1 VAPFLHCQLR
11 KTKQKPYVNEVPQ
24 ERKGEKMNDLVE
36 LELIDLELT
45 KARIIA
51 KKANFEFLVYLIEVA
66 IIEARAKICTN
77 ESLETLISTSLN
89 DNGEAQIHIPHV

>member
-1 VAPFLHCQLR
+1 
-11 KTKQKPYVNEVPQ
+11 
-24 ERKGEKMNDLVE
+24 MNDLID

-51 KKANFEFLVYLIEVA
+51 KKANFEFLVYLIDIA

-77 ESLETLISTSLN
+77 ESLETLISMSLN
-89 DNGEAQIHIPHV
+89 DNGETQLQVPHV

>member
-1 VAPFLHCQLR
+1 MR
-11 KTKQKPYVNEVPQ
+11 R
-24 ERKGEKMNDLVE
+24 EREKGAKMNDLIE

-51 KKANFEFLVYLIEVA
+51 KKANFDFLVYLIDMA

-77 ESLETLISTSLN
+77 ESLETLISMSLN
-89 DNGEAQIHIPHV
+89 DNGEAQLQVPHV

>member
-1 VAPFLHCQLR
+1 MRH
-11 KTKQKPYVNEVPQ
+11 
-24 ERKGEKMNDLVE
+24 EREKGAKMNDLIE

-51 KKANFEFLVYLIEVA
+51 KKANFDFLVYLIDMA

-77 ESLETLISTSLN
+77 ESLETLISMSLN
-89 DNGEAQIHIPHV
+89 DNGEAQLQVPHV